1 MSFVGFQN
9 YPEHF
14 AGNVSHPIKIAES
27 LRIGS
32 TITGPFEI
40 KHTIEGLVKLL
51 MYGDYVQARSSKQSV
66 PYQSII
72 EEDLKRYS
80 YKRKHNI
87 KVRLDDAHLEQK
99 LTKMF

>member
-1 MSFVGFQN
+1 
-9 YPEHF
+9 
-14 AGNVSHPIKIAES
+14 
-27 LRIGS
+27 
-32 TITGPFEI
+32 
-40 KHTIEGLVKLL
+40 

-87 KVRLDDAHLEQK
+87 RVRLNDAHLEQK
-99 LTKMF
+99 TNKNVLGAPLLQPRLVRKT